1 MGRPKG
7 SKNKEKKETKYEKF
21 VREKED
27 KPKKEDKDYCPGNN
41 LEEENENDF
50 RKEETV

>member
-7 SKNKEKKETKYEKF
+7 SKNKEKKETGYEKF

-27 KPKKEDKDYCPGNN
+27 KSIKEEKEYCPGNN
-41 LEEENENDF
+41 LEEIYDF
-50 RKEETV
+50 GKEETI